1 MPTEAADIAA
11 PEPPQASPDPAAI
24 AATLARDG
32 FRVDP
37 AAIEMMPRDD
47 RLAVRLPGARMAWF
61 PSNARGLRRLERE
74 RRVLGLIA
82 RHCAFAAP
90 RVLHT
95 SADGWDVR
103 ALVEGELQPFAIYD
117 RVKAD
122 PGFAGTVGRAL
133 GEILVQLHT
142 AIPAAAVAG
151 DWLPTRCGWPPPIAF
166 AEQRLPKVTDDT
178 ALIDRAL
185 KLLARCETAEAAV
198 ADRVLAHT
206 DLGFHNAVID
216 PETGAVAGVF
226 DFDGAAHADP
236 HHDFRY
242 LLLDIEG
249 ETLLEAAIQVYEAET
264 RRSIDRDRVRLL
276 NGACAVAFLA
286 LRAGSAPHEAPAGRT
301 LAEDLR
307 WTRMALARANG

>member
-1 MPTEAADIAA
+1 VA
-11 PEPPQASPDPAAI
+11 PPDPAAI
-24 AATLARDG
+24 AAALALDG
-32 FRVDP
+32 FQVDP
-37 AAIEMMPRDD
+37 ATIEVMVRED

-61 PSNARGLRRLERE
+61 ASNARGLRRLERE

-103 ALVEGELQPFAIYD
+103 ALVEGEFRPFAIYD

-122 PGFAGTVGRAL
+122 PGFAETVGRAL
-133 GEILVQLHT
+133 GAILVQLHT
-142 AIPAAAVAG
+142 AIPAADVAG
-151 DWLPTRCGWPPPIAF
+151 GWLPKRCGWPPPIAF
-166 AEQRLPKVTDDT
+166 AEQRLPKVTGDT

-185 KLLARCETAEAAV
+185 KLLARYETAEAAV
-198 ADRVLAHT
+198 VDRVLAHT

-216 PETGAVAGVF
+216 PRSGAVAGVF
-226 DFDGAAHADP
+226 DFDGAAYCDP

-242 LLLDIEG
+242 LLLDVEG
-249 ETLLEAAIQVYEAET
+249 ETLLEAAIHVYEAQT
-264 RRSIDRDRVRLL
+264 RRSIHRDRVRLL

-286 LRAGSAPHEAPAGRT
+286 LRAGSAPDAAPAGRT

-307 WTRMALARANG
+307 WTRMALARASA